1 MTTTSEGSI
10 LTVGHSNIPFGTF
23 ADNLRKNGVGLIV
36 DVRSHPRSRYTVQFN
51 ASEIERSLRDGGMGY
66 EYMGEELG
74 GRPQSDA
81 FYDEAGYVRYDALA
95 DSDLFLRGIT
105 HLRGVAR
112 PSPGGGDVQRGGPRR
127 LPPVSPGGQGAGRP
141 RLRGGAYPPRW
152 SHRASGRG
160 DPESPAERRRR
171 YAVEPPS
178 GSGEAVAK
186 RTAYSIGFTKRSAEE
201 FFGALKRAGVERL
214 IDVRLNNVSQLAGF
228 TKRDDLAYFLPRH
241 LWHRVR
247 PRTPVRADSRTAR
260 RLSEAAHPMGG
271 VRNGIPQADERTP
284 D

>member
-105 HLRGVAR
+105 HLRGVAAR
-112 PSPGGGDVQRGGPRR
+112 HRVAVMCSEEDPVGCHRYLLVGRVLADLGYEVGHIRRDGRIERQDEVTRRAQRNGGGGMQLSL
-127 LPPVSPGGQGAGRP
+127 LPDREKQWRSERPIRSVSPSVRQRN
-141 RLRGGAYPPRW
+141 
-152 SHRASGRG
+152 SSG
-160 DPESPAERRRR
+160 P
-171 YAVEPPS
+171 
-178 GSGEAVAK
+178 
-186 RTAYSIGFTKRSAEE
+186 
-201 FFGALKRAGVERL
+201 
-214 IDVRLNNVSQLAGF
+214 
-228 TKRDDLAYFLPRH
+228 
-241 LWHRVR
+241 
-247 PRTPVRADSRTAR
+247 
-260 RLSEAAHPMGG
+260 
-271 VRNGIPQADERTP
+271 
-284 D
+284 